1 MRPILSL
8 LRSLWFIT
16 HKTFSEIVT
25 SKLSEI
31 AYPKS
36 SRSLSVISSSPYS
49 TIWAIFDLVKPDDLW
64 WRRKLKITIFSE
76 EATSA
81 FKLVFMRVLYHLEVL
96 VFLEGRKAETRRK
109 TLGAGWEPTT
119 NSLVGGKR
127 SRHHAIPA
135 PQDVQGSDIIWIPS
149 LPYAS
154 SSEDVHQCW
163 SPNTL

>member
-8 LRSLWFIT
+8 LRFIT
-16 HKTFSEIVT
+16 HKTFYEIVS

-49 TIWAIFDLVKPDDLW
+49 TIRAIFDLVKPDDLW

-96 VFLEGRKAETRRK
+96 VFLEGGKAENSEKNPRGRVRTNNKLIGGRQALSPLRNPCSPRRSG
-109 TLGAGWEPTT
+109 LRY
-119 NSLVGGKR
+119 NL
-127 SRHHAIPA
+127 
-135 PQDVQGSDIIWIPS
+135 
-149 LPYAS
+149 
-154 SSEDVHQCW
+154 
-163 SPNTL
+163 NTKFALRF